1 MSVCVSVCVCCI
13 ESAGKESLGEQQHTL
28 TRRHY
33 LLEGHAFEVLSKA
46 FREDGMR
53 HSSLHTI
60 RSVCVCVCVS
70 MCMHMHACVCGTLCR
85 GEYRQHPSRKPC
97 GSTEQDDGS
106 ITNIHTL
113 TP

>member
-1 MSVCVSVCVCCI
+1 MSVCVCCI

-33 LLEGHAFEVLSKA
+33 LLEGRAFEVLSKA

-60 RSVCVCVCVS
+60 PQCMCVRVCEYVYA
-70 MCMHMHACVCGTLCR
+70 HACMCVWYIVQGR
-85 GEYRQHPSRKPC
+85 
-97 GSTEQDDGS
+97 
-106 ITNIHTL
+106 I
-113 TP
+113 